1 MTPIAFKLNAVFYR
15 RAEAAHAF
23 SNTFNSRSTNLTTPF
38 PGLLLTRMPA
48 LPLAGESTA
57 FIAVERKPAS

>member
-48 LPLAGESTA
+48 LPGESTA
-57 FIAVERKPAS
+57 FFTVERKPAS